1 MNKPAASHDET
12 TPSHGGIPVRRLAV
26 PLGVLTASAAAF
38 AALMYVPRV
47 ESPPLASANVK
58 KAESV
63 PTSEVSAQIDP
74 NSFVDA
80 FGPTVPNNVQPSSS
94 VPDGMV
100 WIPGGEFSM
109 GSNVDS
115 ESLCSLP
122 GVTRDAAPIHRV

>member
-1 MNKPAASHDET
+1 MNNPAASHDET
-12 TPSHGGIPVRRLAV
+12 TPSLGGIPVRRLAV

-38 AALMYVPRV
+38 AALMYVPRL

-63 PTSEVSAQIDP
+63 PTSEVSAQIDL
-74 NSFVDA
+74 NSFVNA

-100 WIPGGEFSM
+100 WIPGGKFSM

-115 ESLCSLP
+115 ESLCGLP

>member
-12 TPSHGGIPVRRLAV
+12 TPSLGGIPVRRLAV

-80 FGPTVPNNVQPSSS
+80 FGPTVPNECATLGPLCTRWH
-94 VPDGMV
+94 G
-100 WIPGGEFSM
+100 
-109 GSNVDS
+109 VDS
-115 ESLCSLP
+115 GWRILH
-122 GVTRDAAPIHRV
+122 GQQRGF